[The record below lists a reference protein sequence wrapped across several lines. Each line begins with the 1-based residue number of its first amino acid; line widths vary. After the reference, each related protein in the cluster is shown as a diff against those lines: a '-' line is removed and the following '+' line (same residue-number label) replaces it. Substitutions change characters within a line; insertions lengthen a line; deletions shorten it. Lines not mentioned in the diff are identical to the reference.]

1 MSTIDS
7 ALNEIM
13 QLDFT
18 SREILLELFKKRQ
31 IEARREEIAK
41 NAKKSIKDYKEG
53 NSLPLASDDAIDY
66 LNNL

>member
-18 SREILLELFKKRQ
+18 SREILLEIFRKRQ
-31 IEARREEIAK
+31 IESRREEIAK

-53 NSLPLASDDAIDY
+53 KSIPLASDDAIDY